1 MYKWFDDYTVEGL
14 TNTYLTKTATPM
26 MDSWIGWKD
35 KDMTTALK
43 FAQLIGDRAW
53 RRACIEWLERK
64 VK

>member
-1 MYKWFDDYTVEGL
+1 
-14 TNTYLTKTATPM
+14 M